1 MSRLTLSL
9 TLALPFTLAASAA
22 SAQWTSSAEKDPAAM
37 AALERMGAALAKRMD
52 VNVHADITAEDVLM
66 SGQKLQYGGT
76 VDILARRPQNLRL
89 SLKMGSTRR
98 ELYYDGKTLTM
109 DAPSLGMY
117 ASVAAPPTIRQALE
131 MAQDQYDLEIPL
143 ADLFMWSAR
152 PDFAAQV
159 TSAFPAGT
167 EVIGGNEGVGGY
179 SCDHYALRHKDV
191 DWQIWIRQGD
201 DALPCKLVITMTHD
215 PAMPQ
220 FSAVYRW
227 SEEPPPGPEAFA
239 FKPPAG
245 ANPITF
251 GMVKAASK
259 GN

>member
-1 MSRLTLSL
+1 MS
-9 TLALPFTLAASAA
+9 ALDRMGATLAA
-22 SAQWTSSAEKDPAAM
+22 KM
-37 AALERMGAALAKRMD
+37 N

-76 VDILARRPQNLRL
+76 VDIIARRPNNLRL
-89 SLKMGSTRR
+89 SLNMGKSRR

-109 DAPSLGMY
+109 DAPTLGLY
-117 ASVAAPPTIRQALE
+117 ASAAAPPTIREMLA
-131 MAQDQYDLEIPL
+131 MAQEKYDLEIPL
-143 ADLFMWSAR
+143 ADLFMWSSQ

-167 EVIGGNEGVGGY
+167 ESIGGFT
-179 SCDHYALRHKDV
+179 CDHYALRHKDV
-191 DWQIWIRQGD
+191 DWQIWIRQGQ

-220 FSAVYRW
+220 FSAVYKW
-227 SEEPPPGPEAFA
+227 SDDPPPGPEAFA

-245 ANPITF
+245 SSPITF
-251 GMVKAASK
+251 GMVKTASK
-259 GN
+259 GEQK